1 MLTELKKFF
10 SNIVSSTG
18 AIASSAA
25 TLITQD
31 APLNIINPLAFISII
46 DFLPAALAYLLNE
59 EIQNYSDEYLDEHP
73 LKDFSTIVMLTTAT
87 LSYVALNGFM
97 INRLINGSV
106 RTLALTRAI
115 PLLINEVPGP
125 FETAEPCLLNSRMI
139 RINSERIHE
148 SIQLVRGRILDMSID
163 MLLPEHHLVQAFSKI
178 MLGYE
183 IIELAGSKQTLQR
196 LRQLKNNSVPLLVGG
211 LYMVST
217 ALINTY
223 IVQNSS
229 NIYLKHI
236 INNVIFTALLAV
248 VANLNIQNT
257 ELQTEPYSLNPSNLL
272 EYLPNPNNP
281 VRSLYKY
288 LKQNGSIEHVQTI
301 ISNMILLEINLSK
314 ITWILPQIVHSPSQ
328 FFDDR
333 VITHLLRSLPQEV
346 RDHLSSNFTKP
357 QAKTLIGHLEFLA
370 TKTFPPTHTQRIYNA
385 LSCDTLIDA
394 MQRKLN
400 SITPALGQHGI
411 FARTDIG
418 SPIEYVPNQ
427 IRQRI

>member
-25 TLITQD
+25 TLMTRD
-31 APLNIINPLAFISII
+31 ATLNIIKPLTSISIK

-59 EIQNYSDEYLDEHP
+59 EIQTYSDEYLNEHP
-73 LKDFSTIVMLTTAT
+73 VIDFSILVMLTTAT
-87 LSYVALNGFM
+87 VSCVVLNGFM
-97 INRLINGSV
+97 INRLMNGSV

-115 PLLINEVPGP
+115 PLLINEEPGP
-125 FETAEPCLLNSRMI
+125 FETVEPNLLNPRTI

-163 MLLPEHHLVQAFSKI
+163 MLLPEHRLVQAVSKI

-183 IIELAGSKQTLQR
+183 IIELAGSKHTLQR

-217 ALINTY
+217 ALFNTY
-223 IVQNSS
+223 IIQNST
-229 NIYLKHI
+229 NIYLEHI
-236 INNVIFTALLAV
+236 INNVFFTALLAV
-248 VANLNIQNT
+248 VANLNIQDT
-257 ELQTEPYSLNPSNLL
+257 ELQTEAYSLNPSNLL
-272 EYLPNPNNP
+272 EYLPNSNNP

-288 LKQNGSIEHVQTI
+288 LRQNSKVEQLETI

-314 ITWILPQIVHSPSQ
+314 SAWILPQIVHSPSQ
-328 FFDDR
+328 FIDDK

-357 QAKTLIGHLEFLA
+357 QAKTLIGHIECLA
-370 TKTFPPTHTQRIYNA
+370 TKKFPPTRTQRIYDA

-400 SITPALGQHGI
+400 SITPALVQHGI
-411 FARTDIG
+411 FAQADTDR
-418 SPIEYVPNQ
+418 SIEYVQSQ